1 MVGHSKHFARISDAV
16 YHAPVTEL
24 HSLFLYYHIPQDL
37 ARNDPGIVKKY
48 GKSFA
53 KIDFQ
58 IYTQSHWLNIDVIV
72 AITDPQI
79 ASLEILPM
87 LIPFIDQQH
96 KQKSVLS

>member
-1 MVGHSKHFARISDAV
+1 MVGHSKHFARMSDAV
-16 YHAPVTEL
+16 YHAPVIEL
-24 HSLFLYYHIPQDL
+24 HSLFPYYHIPQDL

-58 IYTQSHWLNIDVIV
+58 IYTQSHFIV

-79 ASLEILPM
+79 ASSEILPM
-87 LIPFIDQQH
+87 LIPFIDQQYE
-96 KQKSVLS
+96 QKSVLS